1 MARKTEIR
9 YINCYTAGS
18 AACKLD
24 FSPVQKDVKLPKQR
38 KKKKLVICV
47 DPIAVTG
54 ILVACVMFVLMIA
67 GVCRLADTQKQA
79 QQMSAYVQRLEEE
92 NVQLR
97 ATYEAGYDLEEIRQI
112 AEAKGMIP
120 ISQAETIYIPAA
132 PPAPQPEP
140 TFWDNVLTF
149 LSGFFA

>member
-24 FSPVQKDVKLPKQR
+24 FKPVQKDVKLPKQR

-47 DPIAVTG
+47 DPIATMG

-79 QQMSAYVQRLEEE
+79 QQMSAYVQRLEEK
-92 NVQLR
+92 NAQLR
-97 ATYEAGYDLEEIRQI
+97 ATYEAGYDLEEIR
-112 AEAKGMIP
+112 ATALGMGMVP
-120 ISQAETIYIPAA
+120 VEELPVVTIQVTMPV
-132 PPAPQPEP
+132 PEP
-140 TFWDNVLTF
+140 EITWWEDLVWLMEG
-149 LSGFFA
+149 LFA